1 LGMVGQGGAGVN
13 GMGEQIEINY
23 SYRFQDGRQL
33 DFPMVLDKETLF
45 LNRSVGEEPPF
56 WAELCFNRCTVCS
69 LDKDRFSHCPVA
81 VNLDHIV
88 EAFKDFY
95 AYETAQVVVTTR
107 ERTYS
112 KNVTIQEGLSALIGI
127 IMVTS
132 GCPVMERL
140 KPMVRFHLP
149 FAALEE
155 SVYRMISMYLVA
167 QLYRHRRGMPTDS
180 DLQGLET
187 IYQAVG
193 EVNES
198 FARRLLAAAR
208 KDANVNAL
216 VNLDC
221 LARMLPFTAED
232 LLTEMEGYFSAGLL
246 AL

>member
-1 LGMVGQGGAGVN
+1 M
-13 GMGEQIEINY
+13 EETFEIRY
-23 SYRFQDGRQL
+23 SFKFQNQQQL
-33 DFPMVLDKETLF
+33 DFPMVLNKETLF
-45 LNRSVGEEPPF
+45 LQGSAAGEPPF
-56 WAELCFNRCTVCS
+56 WADLGFNRCSVCS
-69 LDKDRFSHCPVA
+69 LDPDRIKQCPVA

-88 EAFKDFY
+88 EEFKNFY

-112 KNVTIQEGLSALIGI
+112 KTVTVQEGLSALIGI

-155 SVYRMISMYLVA
+155 SAYRMISMYLFA
-167 QLYRHRRGMPTDS
+167 QLYRYRRGMTTDW
-180 DLQGLET
+180 DLQGLEKL
-187 IYQAVG
+187 YEAVG

-198 FARRLLAAAR
+198 FAKRLLAAAE

-221 LARMLPFTAED
+221 LAKMLPFTVED

-246 AL
+246 AP